1 MDLSN
6 INSVSELI
14 SANENR
20 NPFEIIGEQVR
31 ELDSNQRIAIASA
44 ILTSVKEFCSEMAIG
59 NINNEFN
66 NSSADKAASWA
77 DDAASIRSALVILQ
91 NINV

>member
-1 MDLSN
+1 MDFSN

-31 ELDSNQRIAIASA
+31 ELDANQRIAIASA
-44 ILTSVKEFCSEMAIG
+44 ILTSVKEFCGEMAVG
-59 NINNEFN
+59 NITNELN
-66 NSSADKAASWA
+66 NSSADKAAAWA

-91 NINV
+91 TINV